1 MISEKPYSGLGDS
14 SNERSRWRAI
24 VGVDFYSLLSRVER
38 AYGTIPKRLPLMNG
52 RAFPPFFVVLELTY
66 RCNLKCPYCYELFRP
81 ADKNM
86 KNKTMELKPAEIQSI
101 VEQLPRFTLVTV
113 NGGEIFVRSDLP
125 EILSIILAKH
135 RCHLY
140 TNGTCITPA
149 IASELVELGVT
160 SMGISVDGPEEVH
173 DSIRGRGSFGRT
185 IESIRL
191 LTDLKRRRRKKFP
204 LINLKTTITD
214 KNVYHLSEMVQFAER
229 LGLDYCTFQV
239 LNNST
244 HMGGV
249 SFQFSLDYSQPPPPI
264 TNVPL
269 AVLQQQLNNIQELA
283 SKSRVR
289 VRILPK
295 LPVPSILEHYANRL
309 KPSAHTCVSPWTT
322 MYISPTG
329 CVYPCLNYYVG
340 NIREQPFREL
350 WNSERYR
357 QYRKK
362 LLRDGQFP
370 DCIGCCDL
378 FEKRQDSSPLLRL
391 NHNRRPASDCRFQK
405 SERIRTNDK

>member
-1 MISEKPYSGLGDS
+1 MKGAKMMPISEKPYSGLGDL
-14 SNERSRWRAI
+14 SNERSRWRGIGRA
-24 VGVDFYSLLSRVER
+24 DFYSLVTRVER
-38 AYGTIPKRLPLMNG
+38 AYGTIPKYLPLMNG
-52 RAFPPFFVVLELTY
+52 RAFPPFVVVLELTY
-66 RCNLKCPYCYELFRP
+66 RCNLKCPHCYELFRP
-81 ADKNM
+81 SDKNVTG
-86 KNKTMELKPAEIQSI
+86 KRLELTPAEIESI
-101 VEQLPRFTLVTV
+101 VEQLPRFTLITV
-113 NGGEIFVRSDLP
+113 NGGEIFVRSDLK

-140 TNGTCITPA
+140 TNGTCITPEMA
-149 IASELVELGVT
+149 RDLVNMGVS

-173 DSIRGRGSFGRT
+173 DSMRAPGSFSRT

-191 LTDLKRRRRKKFP
+191 LVDLKKRLRKNYP
-204 LINLKTTITD
+204 VLNLKTTITD
-214 KNVYHLSEMVQFAER
+214 KNVGHLSDMVQFAER

-239 LNNST
+239 LNNSI

-249 SFQFSLDYSQPPPPI
+249 SFQSSLDYSQPPPPI

-269 AVLQQQLNNIQELA
+269 AVLRQQLNNIQELA

-295 LPVPSILEHYANRL
+295 LPVPSILAHYANRL

-322 MYISPTG
+322 LYISPTG

-340 NIREQPFREL
+340 NIREQPYREL

-357 QYRKK
+357 QYRKR
-362 LLRDGQFP
+362 LIRNGQFA
-370 DCIGCCDL
+370 DCVGCCDL
-378 FEKRQDSSPLLRL
+378 IRKRSGQHESFTVPSVPR
-391 NHNRRPASDCRFQK
+391 
-405 SERIRTNDK
+405 

>member
-1 MISEKPYSGLGDS
+1 MISEKPYSGLRDL
-14 SNERSRWRAI
+14 SNNRSRWRGIGRA
-24 VGVDFYSLLSRVER
+24 DFYSLLQGVER

-52 RAFPPFFVVLELTY
+52 RAFPPFFLVLELTY
-66 RCNLKCPYCYELFRP
+66 RCNLKCPHCYELFRP
-81 ADKNM
+81 SDKNV
-86 KNKTMELKPAEIQSI
+86 TSRTLELKPAEIQSI

-113 NGGEIFVRSDLP
+113 NGGEIFVRSDLR

-140 TNGTCITPA
+140 TNGTCITPE
-149 IASELVELGVT
+149 IASDLVDMGVT
-160 SMGISVDGPEEVH
+160 SMGISVDGPEKVH
-173 DSIRGRGSFGRT
+173 DSIRGPGSFGRT

-191 LTDLKRRRRKKFP
+191 LTDLKTRRRKKFP
-204 LINLKTTITD
+204 LLNLKTTITD
-214 KNVYHLSEMVQFAER
+214 KNVGNVSDMVQFAER
-229 LGLDYCTFQV
+229 LGLEYCTFQV
-239 LNNST
+239 LNNSI

-249 SFQFSLDYSQPPPPI
+249 SFQSGLDYSQPPPPI

-269 AVLQQQLNNIQELA
+269 AILQQQLNNIQELA

-289 VRILPK
+289 VRILPR

-309 KPSAHTCVSPWTT
+309 ETSGHTCVSPWTT

-340 NIREQPFREL
+340 NIREQPLRVL

-357 QYRKK
+357 QFRKR
-362 LLRDGQFP
+362 LLRDGQFS

-378 FEKRQDSSPLLRL
+378 FEKRRSS
-391 NHNRRPASDCRFQK
+391 
-405 SERIRTNDK
+405 

>member
-1 MISEKPYSGLGDS
+1 MAIS
-14 SNERSRWRAI
+14 
-24 VGVDFYSLLSRVER
+24 VDFYSFLQRVER

-66 RCNLKCPYCYELFRP
+66 RCNLKCPHCYELFRP
-81 ADKNM
+81 SDKNVTS
-86 KNKTMELKPAEIQSI
+86 KKLELTPAEIQSI
-101 VEQLPRFTLVTV
+101 VERLPRFTLITV
-113 NGGEIFVRSDLP
+113 NGGEIFVRSDLR
-125 EILSIILAKH
+125 EILAIILAKH

-140 TNGTCITPA
+140 TNGTCITPE
-149 IASELVELGVT
+149 IASDLVDMGVT
-160 SMGISVDGPEEVH
+160 SMGISVDGPEDVH

-191 LTDLKRRRRKKFP
+191 LTELKIRRRKKFP
-204 LINLKTTITD
+204 LLNLKTTITD
-214 KNVYHLSEMVQFAER
+214 KNVGNVSEMVPFAEQ

-239 LNNST
+239 LNNSI

-249 SFQFSLDYSQPPPPI
+249 SFQSSLDYSQPTPPI

-269 AVLQQQLNNIQELA
+269 RVLQQQLNKIQELA
-283 SKSRVR
+283 SKSRIR

-295 LPVPSILEHYANRL
+295 LPVPSILEHYKNQL
-309 KPSAHTCVSPWTT
+309 DPSVHTCVSPWTT

-340 NIREQPFREL
+340 NIREQSFREL

-357 QYRKK
+357 QYRNR
-362 LLRDGQFP
+362 LIRGGQFP
-370 DCIGCCDL
+370 DCVGCCDL
-378 FEKRQDSSPLLRL
+378 FEKSCPSPKK
-391 NHNRRPASDCRFQK
+391 AS
-405 SERIRTNDK
+405 

>member
-1 MISEKPYSGLGDS
+1 VNEKMMPISEKPYSGLQDL
-14 SNERSRWRAI
+14 SNERSRWRDI
-24 VGVDFYSLLSRVER
+24 VHVDFYSLLQGVER

-52 RAFPPFFVVLELTY
+52 RAFPPFFAVLELTY

-81 ADKNM
+81 SDKNV
-86 KNKTMELKPAEIQSI
+86 TSRTLELKPAEIQSV
-101 VEQLPRFTLVTV
+101 VEQLPRFTLITV
-113 NGGEIFVRSDLP
+113 NGGEIFTRSDLR

-140 TNGTCITPA
+140 TNGTCITPEM
-149 IASELVELGVT
+149 ASDLVDMGVT

-191 LTDLKRRRRKKFP
+191 LRDLKTRRGKQFP
-204 LINLKTTITD
+204 LLNLKTTITD
-214 KNVYHLSEMVQFAER
+214 KNVCNISDIVRFAEQ
-229 LGLDYCTFQV
+229 LGLEYCTFQV
-239 LNNST
+239 LNNSI

-249 SFQFSLDYSQPPPPI
+249 SFQFGLDYMQPPPPI

-269 AVLQQQLNNIQELA
+269 AVLKQQLNKIQVLA
-283 SKSRVR
+283 SRSRVR

-295 LPVPSILEHYANRL
+295 LPVPSILEHYKNRL
-309 KPSAHTCVSPWTT
+309 EPSAHTWVSPWTT

-340 NIREQPFREL
+340 NIREKPLREL

-357 QYRKK
+357 QYRKT
-362 LLRDGQFP
+362 LLRNGQFA
-370 DCIGCCDL
+370 DCVGCCDL
-378 FEKRQDSSPLLRL
+378 FEKRRDSSP
-391 NHNRRPASDCRFQK
+391 RRPASTHK
-405 SERIRTNDK
+405 

>member
-1 MISEKPYSGLGDS
+1 
-14 SNERSRWRAI
+14 
-24 VGVDFYSLLSRVER
+24 
-38 AYGTIPKRLPLMNG
+38 
-52 RAFPPFFVVLELTY
+52 
-66 RCNLKCPYCYELFRP
+66 
-81 ADKNM
+81 
-86 KNKTMELKPAEIQSI
+86 
-101 VEQLPRFTLVTV
+101 
-113 NGGEIFVRSDLP
+113 
-125 EILSIILAKH
+125 
-135 RCHLY
+135 
-140 TNGTCITPA
+140 
-149 IASELVELGVT
+149 
-160 SMGISVDGPEEVH
+160 
-173 DSIRGRGSFGRT
+173 
-185 IESIRL
+185 
-191 LTDLKRRRRKKFP
+191 
-204 LINLKTTITD
+204 
-214 KNVYHLSEMVQFAER
+214 MVQFAER

-295 LPVPSILEHYANRL
+295 LPVPSILEHYANQFE
-309 KPSAHTCVSPWTT
+309 PSGHTCVSPWTT

-340 NIREQPFREL
+340 NIREQPLREL

-357 QYRKK
+357 QFRNR

-370 DCIGCCDL
+370 DCVGCCVL
-378 FEKRQDSSPLLRL
+378 IGKR
-391 NHNRRPASDCRFQK
+391 
-405 SERIRTNDK
+405 

>member
-1 MISEKPYSGLGDS
+1 MK
-14 SNERSRWRAI
+14 SR
-24 VGVDFYSLLSRVER
+24 VDVYSLLQGVER
-38 AYGTIPKRLPLMNG
+38 AYGNIPKWLPLMDG

-66 RCNLKCPYCYELFRP
+66 RCNLKCPHCYELFRP
-81 ADKNM
+81 SDKNVTS
-86 KNKTMELKPAEIQSI
+86 KRLELKPAEIQSI

-113 NGGEIFVRSDLP
+113 NGGEIFVRSDLR

-140 TNGTCITPA
+140 TNGTCITPET
-149 IASELVELGVT
+149 ASDLVDMGVT
-160 SMGISVDGPEEVH
+160 SMGISVDGPEEIH
-173 DSIRGRGSFGRT
+173 DAMRGHGSFART

-191 LTDLKRRRRKKFP
+191 LKDLKERRRKKFP
-204 LINLKTTITD
+204 ILNLKTTITD
-214 KNVYHLSEMVQFAER
+214 KNVCHVSDMVEFAEQ
-229 LGLDYCTFQV
+229 LGLEYCTFQV
-239 LNNST
+239 LNNSI

-249 SFQFSLDYSQPPPPI
+249 SFQSGLDYSQPPPPI

-269 AVLQQQLNNIQELA
+269 TVLEQQLNRIQDLA

-309 KPSAHTCVSPWTT
+309 EPSGHTCVSPWTT

-340 NIREQPFREL
+340 NIREHSFREL

-362 LLRDGQFP
+362 LMKDGQFA

-378 FEKRQDSSPLLRL
+378 YEKRR
-391 NHNRRPASDCRFQK
+391 ASIK
-405 SERIRTNDK
+405 VSAIL

>member
-1 MISEKPYSGLGDS
+1 MISEKPHS
-14 SNERSRWRAI
+14 SRWRGI
-24 VGVDFYSLLSRVER
+24 VRSDVYSLLQGVER
-38 AYGTIPKRLPLMNG
+38 AYGNIPKHLPLMNG

-81 ADKNM
+81 SDKNVTS
-86 KNKTMELKPAEIQSI
+86 KTLELKPAEIQSI

-113 NGGEIFVRSDLP
+113 NGGEIFTRSDLR

-149 IASELVELGVT
+149 MASDLVDMGVT
-160 SMGISVDGPEEVH
+160 SMGISVDGPEKVH
-173 DSIRGRGSFGRT
+173 DSIRGFGSFGRT

-191 LTDLKRRRRKKFP
+191 LTDLKKRRRKKFP
-204 LINLKTTITD
+204 LLNLKTTITD
-214 KNVYHLSEMVQFAER
+214 KNVGHLSDMVLFAEQ

-239 LNNST
+239 LNNSV

-249 SFQFSLDYSQPPPPI
+249 SFQYSLDYSQPPPPI

-269 AVLQQQLNNIQELA
+269 AVLRQQLNNIQELA

-295 LPVPSILEHYANRL
+295 LPVPSILEHYANQL
-309 KPSAHTCVSPWTT
+309 GPAGHTCVSPWTT

-340 NIREQPFREL
+340 NIRQQSFREL

-362 LLRDGQFP
+362 LLRDGQFS

-378 FEKRQDSSPLLRL
+378 YEKKRDSS
-391 NHNRRPASDCRFQK
+391 CK
-405 SERIRTNDK
+405 SSLH

>member
-1 MISEKPYSGLGDS
+1 MIQPISEKPIG
-14 SNERSRWRAI
+14 R
-24 VGVDFYSLLSRVER
+24 VDFYSLLQGAER
-38 AYGTIPKRLPLMNG
+38 AYGTIPKRLPWMNG

-81 ADKNM
+81 SDKNVTS
-86 KNKTMELKPAEIQSI
+86 KTKELKPAEIQSV
-101 VEQLPRFTLVTV
+101 VEQLPRFTLITV
-113 NGGEIFVRSDLP
+113 NGGEIFTRSDLR

-140 TNGTCITPA
+140 TNGTCITPEM
-149 IASELVELGVT
+149 ASDLVDMGVT

-191 LTDLKRRRRKKFP
+191 LRDLKTRRGKKFP
-204 LINLKTTITD
+204 LLNLKTTITD
-214 KNVYHLSEMVQFAER
+214 KNVCNISDMVRFAEQ
-229 LGLDYCTFQV
+229 LGLEYCTFQV
-239 LNNST
+239 LNNSI

-249 SFQFSLDYSQPPPPI
+249 SFQFGLDYMQPPPPI

-269 AVLQQQLNNIQELA
+269 AVLQQQLNKIQELA

-289 VRILPK
+289 VRVLPK
-295 LPVPSILEHYANRL
+295 LPLPSILEHYKNKL
-309 KPSAHTCVSPWTT
+309 EPSGHTCVSPWTT

-340 NIREQPFREL
+340 NIREKPLREL

-362 LLRDGQFP
+362 LLRDGQFA
-370 DCIGCCDL
+370 DCVGCCDL
-378 FEKRQDSSPLLRL
+378 YEKRRA
-391 NHNRRPASDCRFQK
+391 N
-405 SERIRTNDK
+405 

>member
-1 MISEKPYSGLGDS
+1 VLLFTYASDYPSKMTPLSEKPFRLD
-14 SNERSRWRAI
+14 
-24 VGVDFYSLLSRVER
+24 VYSLLQGVER
-38 AYGTIPKRLPLMNG
+38 AYGTIPKYVPLMNG

-66 RCNLKCPYCYELFRP
+66 RCNLKCPHCYELFRP

-101 VEQLPRFTLVTV
+101 VEQLPRFTLITV
-113 NGGEIFVRSDLP
+113 NGGEIFLRSDLR

-140 TNGTCITPA
+140 TNGTGITPEMA
-149 IASELVELGVT
+149 RDLVDMGVT
-160 SMGISVDGPEEVH
+160 SMGVSVDGPEAVH
-173 DSIRGRGSFGRT
+173 DSMRGRGSFAQT
-185 IESIRL
+185 IEGIRL
-191 LTDLKRRRRKKFP
+191 LTDLKRRLGKKYP
-204 LINLKTTITD
+204 VLNLKTTITD
-214 KNVYHLSEMVQFAER
+214 KNVHHASDMVPFAER
-229 LGLDYCTFQV
+229 LGMDYCTFQV
-239 LNNST
+239 LNNSI

-264 TNVPL
+264 TNVPR
-269 AVLQQQLNNIQELA
+269 AVLEQQLNNIQELG

-309 KPSAHTCVSPWTT
+309 EPAAHTCVSPWTT
-322 MYISPTG
+322 MYVSPTG

-340 NIREQPFREL
+340 NIREQSFREL

-357 QYRKK
+357 EYRKR
-362 LLRDGQFP
+362 LLRGGQFP
-370 DCIGCCDL
+370 DCVGCCDL
-378 FEKRQDSSPLLRL
+378 FEKRRG
-391 NHNRRPASDCRFQK
+391 K
-405 SERIRTNDK
+405 SA

>member
-1 MISEKPYSGLGDS
+1 MIQPTSEKPIG
-14 SNERSRWRAI
+14 R
-24 VGVDFYSLLSRVER
+24 VDFYSLLQGAER
-38 AYGTIPKRLPLMNG
+38 AYGTIPKRLPWMNG

-81 ADKNM
+81 SDKNVTS
-86 KNKTMELKPAEIQSI
+86 KTKELKPAEIQSV

-113 NGGEIFVRSDLP
+113 NGGEIFTRSDLR

-140 TNGTCITPA
+140 TNGTCITSEM
-149 IASELVELGVT
+149 ASDLVDMGVT

-173 DSIRGRGSFGRT
+173 DSIRGRGSFRRT

-191 LTDLKRRRRKKFP
+191 LRDLKTRRGKKFP
-204 LINLKTTITD
+204 LLNLKTTITD
-214 KNVYHLSEMVQFAER
+214 KNVCNISDMVRFAEE
-229 LGLDYCTFQV
+229 LGLEYCTFQV
-239 LNNST
+239 LNNSI

-249 SFQFSLDYSQPPPPI
+249 SFQFGLDYMQPPPPI

-269 AVLQQQLNNIQELA
+269 AVLQQQLNKIQELA

-289 VRILPK
+289 VRVLPK
-295 LPVPSILEHYANRL
+295 LPLPSILEHYKNQL
-309 KPSAHTCVSPWTT
+309 EPSAHTCVSPWTT
-322 MYISPTG
+322 MYVSPTG

-340 NIREQPFREL
+340 NIREKPLREL

-362 LLRDGQFP
+362 LLRDGQFA
-370 DCIGCCDL
+370 DCVGCCDL
-378 FEKRQDSSPLLRL
+378 YEKRRA
-391 NHNRRPASDCRFQK
+391 N
-405 SERIRTNDK
+405 

>member
-1 MISEKPYSGLGDS
+1 MMPTSEKPYSGLRDL
-14 SNERSRWRAI
+14 SNERLRWRDI
-24 VGVDFYSLLSRVER
+24 VGVDFYSLVTRVER
-38 AYGTIPKRLPLMNG
+38 AYGTIPKYLPLMNG
-52 RAFPPFFVVLELTY
+52 RAFPPFVVVLELTY

-81 ADKNM
+81 SDKSVTS
-86 KNKTMELKPAEIQSI
+86 KTLELKPAEIQSI

-113 NGGEIFVRSDLP
+113 NGGEIFVRSDLR

-140 TNGTCITPA
+140 TNGTCITPEMA
-149 IASELVELGVT
+149 RDLVDMGVT

-185 IESIRL
+185 IDSIRL
-191 LTDLKRRRRKKFP
+191 LMDLKRRLGKNRP
-204 LINLKTTITD
+204 LLNLKTTITD
-214 KNVYHLSEMVQFAER
+214 KNVYHLSEMVQFAEQ

-239 LNNST
+239 LNNSI

-249 SFQFSLDYSQPPPPI
+249 SFQYSLDYSQPPPPI

-269 AVLQQQLNNIQELA
+269 AVLQQQLDKIRELA

-295 LPVPSILEHYANRL
+295 LPVPSILKHYANRL
-309 KPSAHTCVSPWTT
+309 EPSGHTCVSPWTT
-322 MYISPTG
+322 MYISPSG

-340 NIREQPFREL
+340 NIREQSFREL

-357 QYRKK
+357 QYRKR
-362 LLRDGQFP
+362 LLRDGQFA

-378 FEKRQDSSPLLRL
+378 FEKKRGNSPLFGLS
-391 NHNRRPASDCRFQK
+391 HDRRPASDCRFQK
-405 SERIRTNDK
+405 ERTG